1 MKKKFYLLMAITL
14 IGITGITSVTVN
26 AADLPPGETLPKDEY
41 ITEGKPII
49 IPDDEY
55 DSTKIYIDEGER
67 PDDYNPTYIYIDE
80 DVQPDE
86 YDPTKIILKKQYE
99 NNTNVNV

>member
-1 MKKKFYLLMAITL
+1 MAITL
-14 IGITGITSVTVN
+14 IGIAEITSVTVN

-49 IPDDEY
+49 IPDEY
-55 DSTKIYIDEGER
+55 NSTKIYIDEGER
-67 PDDYNPTYIYIDE
+67 SEDYDLTN
-80 DVQPDE
+80 
-86 YDPTKIILKKQYE
+86 IILKKQYE